1 MATTIVQVRM
11 DPELRDSASNTF
23 EKLGLDL
30 PTAIRIFL
38 KKSVAVHG
46 IPFDVRAEIPNE
58 NTLRAMENVEKGVG
72 LSKGFSSVVE
82 LMEDLDA
89 ED

>member
-23 EKLGLDL
+23 EELGLDL